1 MRTGKTSIG
10 ISLILF
16 VLISILIS
24 SCGAS
29 TVPEVVIPDQS
40 AKQHETLKVDLSG
53 FVSDSKSDLLFS
65 LEQGPGRIVGS
76 VYELTPG
83 SDLSGRVRVSI
94 RLRDKKGNDGSST
107 FFVNVA
113 QVKASVAEGHELGFA
128 VPEQYAEVGDVVR
141 IGLNGFR
148 VTGEELRFEIVEAN
162 ASLNARIEDGI
173 LTLNPAD
180 GAVGQEKVIVRASAG
195 EESVE
200 FEVPY
205 LVRKRNI
212 SPTLNVGDQ
221 RVVEGGTLNVDL
233 TLGARD
239 VDGSIVSYSLVS
251 GPGKVSREGIFTLE
265 VPVGSIGTHTVAV
278 EVLDD
283 RGGTG
288 RASFNIVV
296 MPGESA
302 DRRTLSVGG
311 DNSLYSTIQSAI
323 DQAADGDLILIQ
335 PGSYKENLV
344 VNKAVEIR
352 GVSRD
357 EVILEAANITTPAIL
372 VRTGTGFVISNITVK
387 TASSG
392 IQVSRVSGEIRNCDI
407 VGGRYGI
414 AFSGSDSSDLLVS
427 NCRISSYDALTTGDV
442 PPTRNVGIYAYGSG
456 VVRIEESIFERN
468 GTAVHVSNDIVFRVA
483 LSEFESNRIAITV
496 GSNSS
501 GSFVGNSVTRS
512 IENGVLL
519 NTTGH
524 VELINNEIFAN
535 VRHGL
540 DLYLRECTDCGCGGT
555 VFRGTISGSGNI
567 LDQVASICPASFAW
581 PEDFYTLDE
590 SLGKPQ

>member
-1 MRTGKTSIG
+1 
-10 ISLILF
+10 
-16 VLISILIS
+16 
-24 SCGAS
+24 
-29 TVPEVVIPDQS
+29 
-40 AKQHETLKVDLSG
+40 
-53 FVSDSKSDLLFS
+53 
-65 LEQGPGRIVGS
+65 
-76 VYELTPG
+76 
-83 SDLSGRVRVSI
+83 
-94 RLRDKKGNDGSST
+94 
-107 FFVNVA
+107 
-113 QVKASVAEGHELGFA
+113 
-128 VPEQYAEVGDVVR
+128 
-141 IGLNGFR
+141 
-148 VTGEELRFEIVEAN
+148 
-162 ASLNARIEDGI
+162 
-173 LTLNPAD
+173 
-180 GAVGQEKVIVRASAG
+180 
-195 EESVE
+195 
-200 FEVPY
+200 
-205 LVRKRNI
+205 
-212 SPTLNVGDQ
+212 
-221 RVVEGGTLNVDL
+221 
-233 TLGARD
+233 
-239 VDGSIVSYSLVS
+239 
-251 GPGKVSREGIFTLE
+251 
-265 VPVGSIGTHTVAV
+265 
-278 EVLDD
+278 
-283 RGGTG
+283 
-288 RASFNIVV
+288 